1 MSAIIGLLGGLKVG
15 MYCLCQEQC
24 PAQRKD
30 RTVHTALQFAVL
42 VETSLVHIPLHTGSL
57 YSFNHYRID
66 FQSGVVTPVICA
78 LRIVNKGI
86 QSIFQKQLLTIQTP
100 ASSVLGY
107 LFPHTRTSTRC
118 YQSFSFPPI

>member
-78 LRIVNKGI
+78 LKIVNKGL

-107 LFPHTRTSTRC
+107 LFPLLVPDVTSLFHFRP
-118 YQSFSFPPI
+118 SD